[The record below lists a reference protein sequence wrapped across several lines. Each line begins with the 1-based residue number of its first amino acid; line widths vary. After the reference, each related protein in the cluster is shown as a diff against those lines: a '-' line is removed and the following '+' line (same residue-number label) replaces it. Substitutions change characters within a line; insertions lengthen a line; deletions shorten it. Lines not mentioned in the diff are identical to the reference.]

1 MGAHSGARPA
11 WQTLCGVPR
20 AVILAAGGPGRQP
33 TILVVEDDPRM
44 QLLVQAVLRTE
55 GFGVLTAS
63 DGDVVLGLVKRH
75 QPDALVL
82 DLKMPRVSGLEALRA
97 VRSAGEAL
105 PVIVLTGVSDEDW
118 VLDAFEAGA
127 DDYVTKPF
135 PPRILLARLRAVLR
149 RRELSTVEDG
159 ELAGDEAGEVS
170 LDPRT
175 HDARVRGQTVRLTP
189 TEYQL
194 LRTLMRGAGRV
205 FTADE
210 LLARVWGPTYVG
222 QDDIIRA
229 NIYRLRHK
237 LEPEPR
243 RPRYIQ
249 GRRGVGY
256 FFAGRAAE
264 EPNVVP
270 NGS

>member
-1 MGAHSGARPA
+1 V
-11 WQTLCGVPR
+11 T
-20 AVILAAGGPGRQP
+20 LAAGGQGRQP
-33 TILVVEDDPRM
+33 TILVVDDDPRM
-44 QLLVQAVLRTE
+44 QLLVQAVLRRE

-82 DLKMPRVSGLEALRA
+82 DLKMPTVSGLEALRA
-97 VRSAGEAL
+97 VRSAGEDV
-105 PVIVLTGVSDEDW
+105 PIVVLTGLADEDW

-127 DDYVTKPF
+127 DDYVIKPF

-149 RRELSTVEDG
+149 RREMSNSEDG
-159 ELAGDEAGEVS
+159 EPGGDEAGEVA

-175 HDARVRGQTVRLTP
+175 HDARVHGKAVRLTP

-205 FTADE
+205 FTTAE

-237 LEPEPR
+237 LEPEPG
-243 RPRYIQ
+243 RPRYIL

-256 FFAGRAAE
+256 FFAGQAA
-264 EPNVVP
+264 PAA
-270 NGS
+270 NGAMS

>member
-1 MGAHSGARPA
+1 
-11 WQTLCGVPR
+11 
-20 AVILAAGGPGRQP
+20 VILAVGGPGRQP

-55 GFGVLTAS
+55 GFGVITAS
-63 DGDVVLGLVKRH
+63 DGDIVLGLVKRH
-75 QPDALVL
+75 RPDALVL

-97 VRSAGEAL
+97 IRSAGEDV
-105 PVIVLTGVSDEDW
+105 PVIILTGVSDEGW

-127 DDYVTKPF
+127 DDYVIKPF

-149 RRELSTVEDG
+149 RRELAPDDNAALAEDSG
-159 ELAGDEAGEVS
+159 GEVA

-175 HDARVRGQTVRLTP
+175 HDARVHGRVVRLTP

-194 LRTLMRGAGRV
+194 LRTLIRGAGRV
-205 FTADE
+205 FTPAE

-222 QDDIIRA
+222 QDDIVRA

-249 GRRGVGY
+249 GRRGAGY
-256 FFAGRAAE
+256 FFSGGASHRAARSG
-264 EPNVVP
+264 
-270 NGS
+270 NGAVT